1 MKIKTY
7 IFNNL
12 RTIFKISFLEKC
24 LRALVMG
31 KSPNSF
37 IAKLV
42 PNNYQYPKNTIRSFS
57 YKNINLKLDI
67 HDYIGHF
74 IYFGYK
80 DLGHEK
86 LMELIKPNNIIIDV
100 GANYGTTIL
109 QFASLIGGNGR
120 VFGFEPDPTNFEIC
134 NQNIKLNLFK
144 NILVENL
151 GLGNQQ
157 ITTSLVVD
165 TDSNRGGNRI
175 SNNINNK
182 EAHLINVVKFDDW
195 ILQKNISKI
204 DLIKI
209 DVEGYELEVL
219 KGAEQSIKKF
229 KPILFIELDDNNLK
243 LQNSSAKELI
253 SFLINLDYNII
264 NSLTDKKVNLSDNFI
279 NCHFDIICK

>member
-1 MKIKTY
+1 
-7 IFNNL
+7 
-12 RTIFKISFLEKC
+12 
-24 LRALVMG
+24 MG